1 MKFSKNMNSHFT
13 VTPHELTLHSKPSG
27 TFLKMWDQMKTTSFC
42 SLSLTS
48 RANKIIMRDDKFV

>member
-1 MKFSKNMNSHFT
+1 MFHEVLKKY
-13 VTPHELTLHSKPSG
+13 ELTLHSNPLR